1 MNHTAHTT
9 TGLEDNQQMLADSV
23 IRYLER
29 GYGDAQRI
37 ASTAHVH
44 GCDPARWAD
53 FAELGWL
60 ALAVPEESGGLGGS
74 LADLCVLAEQL
85 GRGLV
90 VEPLVAGAALAGML
104 LADLP
109 PGALR
114 DSWLASLA
122 CGAKRLAFAPWE
134 PQARHNCASIA
145 TRAEA
150 TQGGWSLQG
159 AKCLTPGAAGAD
171 AFLLAARTGGGTL
184 GLFLVEG
191 QARGLQVDA
200 CVLYDGRHACS
211 LRLEGVTE
219 AHLLLE
225 GGDEEFLPLIDHALD
240 RAAIAHGAE
249 TVGTMAQA
257 LDITRDY
264 LGMRKQFGKAIA
276 TNQVIQHR
284 LVDLFVEIEEARSL
298 VRAASLAPTPRMAAA
313 CAAYISQAARHVW
326 EESIQLHGAI
336 GMTEEYIIGRYVRRL
351 ALAASLYGDAHHHLS
366 RLAATS
372 LGEPA

>member
-1 MNHTAHTT
+1 MNDTAHNA
-9 TGLEDNQQMLADSV
+9 TGLDDNQQMLADSA

-29 GYGDAQRI
+29 GYGDAQRN

-53 FAELGWL
+53 FAEMGWL

-74 LADLCVLAEQL
+74 LPDFCVLAEQL

-90 VEPLVAGAALAGML
+90 VEPLVAAAALAGML

-109 PGALR
+109 QGAVR
-114 DSWLASLA
+114 DSWLADLA
-122 CGAKRLAFAPWE
+122 SGAKRLAFAPWE
-134 PQARHNCASIA
+134 PQARHKAAAVA
-145 TRAEA
+145 TRAKA
-150 TQGGWSLQG
+150 AQGGWSLQG
-159 AKCLTPGAAGAD
+159 AKSLAPGAAGAD

-191 QARGLQVDA
+191 QAGGLQVDA
-200 CVLYDGRHACS
+200 FALYDGRHACS
-211 LRLEGVTE
+211 LQLENVTE
-219 AHLLLE
+219 ATLLHE
-225 GGDEEFLPLIDHALD
+225 GSDEDVLQLVNHALD
-240 RAAIAHGAE
+240 RATVAHAAE

-264 LGMRKQFGKAIA
+264 LGTRKQFGKAIA

-284 LVDLFVEIEEARSL
+284 LVDLFVEIEEGRSL
-298 VRAASLAPTPRMAAA
+298 VRAAALTPTPRMAAA
-313 CAAYISQAARHVW
+313 CGAYISQAARHVW

-336 GMTEEYIIGRYVRRL
+336 GMTEEYTIGRYVRRL
-351 ALAASLYGDAHHHLS
+351 ALAASLYGDTHHHLS